1 MLHVNLVWSAEV
13 KKVSRSAPPTNSFD
27 RDVLNESSCNERYW
41 GILVENSEPILSPE
55 EFELQEPKEIFYYPS
70 GSRMISL
77 SLTSS

>member
-41 GILVENSEPILSPE
+41 VENSELILSPE

-70 GSRMISL
+70 GSEMISL